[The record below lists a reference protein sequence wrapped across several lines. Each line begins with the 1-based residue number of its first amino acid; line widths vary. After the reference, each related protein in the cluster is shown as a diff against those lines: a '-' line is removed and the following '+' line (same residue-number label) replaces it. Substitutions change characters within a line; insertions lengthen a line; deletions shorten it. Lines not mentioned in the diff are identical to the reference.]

1 MFKTRVISGVVLVI
15 IIALMN
21 FIGGPFMGC
30 MLFLISSQGLFEFY
44 RAVGVYNDKAG
55 KEHTLLEYIGYGGT
69 AVYYITALLS
79 QRDSLLKLI
88 LILCIV
94 LVAML
99 AVYVFTFPRYEG
111 DLVMKAF
118 FGFMY
123 VPVMM
128 SFIFLTRT
136 MECGA
141 YLVWFIYV
149 SSWICDTCAYL
160 VGMRFGK
167 RKLASMLSP
176 KKSVE
181 GAMGGLVGSAV
192 VAIIFAGLFMQHYD
206 IGGTGILLGF
216 VIIGIVGAIASQ
228 VGDLA
233 ASAFKRNH
241 NVKDYGVIIP
251 GHGGVLDRF
260 DSVIFTAPMI
270 YFLAAVL
277 LGF

>member
-167 RKLASMLSP
+167 RRLASTLSP

-181 GAMGGLVGSAV
+181 GAIGGLVGSAV

-206 IGGTGILLGF
+206 IGGAGILFGF
-216 VIIGIVGAIASQ
+216 VIIGIVCAIASQ